1 MQKHRVRCY
10 QAAKIVENR
19 LQSITIAWSQNRFGL
34 LNFSLGSGDCDYG
47 TMRLWVVRMLQ
58 PSDCPK
64 KEVVGSFLAFAI
76 VVSTDDDDDDDAC
89 KNGGVAVIIAIIGL
103 IMIQDH
109 YVIISYY
116 HISCIIAILC
126 YYCFS
131 CSSLSPIY
139 LVRAISTLVYIL
151 KSHLR

>member
-76 VVSTDDDDDDDAC
+76 VVSTDDDDDDAC